1 MKKWATVTGI
11 VIAIIAAI
19 LAVEFLISAGLV
31 WLVCWAFGWS
41 WSWKMCVGI
50 FAAMLIV
57 SATVKAH
64 QTNNNRS
71 GG

>member
-1 MKKWATVTGI
+1 MKEWAIEIGI
-11 VIAIIAAI
+11 IIAIFAAI

-41 WSWKMCVGI
+41 WSWKLCVGI

-57 SATVKAH
+57 SAAVKAR